1 MQFKQEC
8 EAKRDLNKSVTLNNV
23 ENCNTKWPFFT
34 IFCRYLFRKTHVKKK
49 IELNETIGGIPDQT
63 AKTNIYQTLQI

>member
-8 EAKRDLNKSVTLNNV
+8 EAKRDLNKSVTLYNV

-34 IFCRYLFRKTHVKKK
+34 VFCRYFFRKTYMKKK
-49 IELNETIGGIPDQT
+49 IELNVMVQGIPGHT
-63 AKTNIYQTLQI
+63 A